1 MLKLSLVGRRIN
13 AIDRLDERCCCVEQ
27 LLLSNNWLGDLS
39 GLEELRRL
47 RQLSLASNR
56 LPSTSAVLPVLARLP
71 ELRALSLEGNPLEE
85 AEPGYRSAIVLGLP
99 RLETLDGRQIS
110 REERADAVAAAA
122 LRPAAAKFAALQA
135 RHLQELTRGLA
146 RLRIKQELLALAH
159 SGPAV
164 FRRDAQPPEPA
175 FAAEGYGVDEGVAE
189 PLSAE
194 EECRIRPNRL
204 LRLIQGTRFPASSIA
219 QPRGTTMRDTAAGRR
234 GTLVP

>member
-1 MLKLSLVGRRIN
+1 MLCY
-13 AIDRLDERCCCVEQ
+13 AM
-27 LLLSNNWLGDLS
+27 LS

-122 LRPAAAKFAALQA
+122 LRPAAATFAALQA

-175 FAAEGYGVDEGVAE
+175 FAAEGYGVDEGVAAA
-189 PLSAE
+189 PLRRRAVDPARAPE
-194 EECRIRPNRL
+194 RRLQQPHRQRRRRLRP
-204 LRLIQGTRFPASSIA
+204 QA
-219 QPRGTTMRDTAAGRR
+219 
-234 GTLVP
+234 